1 MPLSIL
7 AIDEAATSILAC
19 VCEALDRLPTEV
31 PGLFGCPCRAGVVA
45 GLPAADAC
53 DNGCGPTGPGEYPGQ
68 LTVNVVRM
76 YASDRTSF
84 PRELGTLSVAGV
96 SGAVRDA
103 RNCALPQVT
112 AVEYAVTVFRCT
124 PLPSDTGCP
133 PSMADLSANALQ
145 VHADMLAVQQ
155 GILCCLTG
163 TDTTMRLGRRYVM
176 GQTRY
181 IGPQGGCVGF
191 ETRLIVALD
200 DCLPC
205 PEPEDVPVP

>member
-7 AIDEAATSILAC
+7 AIDEAANSLLAC

-31 PGLFGCPCRAGVVA
+31 PGLFGCPCRSGVVA

-53 DNGCGPTGPGEYPGQ
+53 DDGCNTPGPGEYPGQ
-68 LTVNVVRM
+68 LTVNVARI

-84 PRELGTLSVAGV
+84 PRELGSLV
-96 SGAVRDA
+96 SGTGGSVRDL

-112 AVEYAVTVFRCT
+112 AVEFVVTVFRCT
-124 PLPSDTGCP
+124 PLPTDQGCP
-133 PSMADLSANALQ
+133 PTMAELSANALQ
-145 VHADMLAVQQ
+145 IHADMLAVQQ
-155 GILCCLTG
+155 GILCCLAG
-163 TDTTMRLGRRYVM
+163 TDPEMRLGRRYVM
-176 GQTRY
+176 GQTRS

-205 PEPEDVPVP
+205 PDGSAGG